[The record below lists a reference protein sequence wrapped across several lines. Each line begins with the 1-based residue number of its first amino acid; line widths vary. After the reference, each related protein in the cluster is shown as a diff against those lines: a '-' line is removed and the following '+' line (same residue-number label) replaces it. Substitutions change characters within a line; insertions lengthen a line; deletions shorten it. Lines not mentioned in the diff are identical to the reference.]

1 MASINFFGTK
11 NEYDEEQSRQ
21 RYLQYLRVASQNSAL
36 KESAEYE
43 TEPLKAQEKPITEI
57 LSDEA
62 EISRVLQEY
71 LGKLLIPPDARKRN
85 INETDEDYEQRIN
98 PIMYV
103 VSRLYPN
110 QKKLILTNFQQILT
124 DTQNIKML
132 PRALLEYIEN
142 YQRLYNETGGV
153 KGFPNTSAV
162 IAEIRAL
169 QHLLPDTIQ
178 LQRSINNLRGAQAL
192 FKREF
197 RIESANLNNLINDVG
212 NRLQNLNS
220 IVRDI
225 NYNRIQQIVNQGVQD
240 IAQGNRIVADDVYA
254 RLVERLERLP
264 TGQEIEA
271 INTQITRQI
280 ENVARNVREG
290 VIRNQADKIE
300 ILSQLDNAFT
310 QIDSVLMDKVNTDD
324 LRQIQQILENIYED
338 TTNIDATTREVQ
350 TEIQRDI
357 NSRLEETKE
366 YRDIYN
372 EKLQNIIEMGDFL
385 PNDPRLPEMVRN
397 ATIAELNVRRRTGRG
412 LKKKLNPRMSLIHG
426 RGIHIDDEPK
436 FYEFGKYVLNNK
448 KLNDRRLDVKTLKS
462 GNAVKDLSNISIS
475 EDFADILT
483 DLVNTQKLNEKHL
496 HRLHANEKRLFGK
509 LINGSGLYGKYKV
522 KLVPSEQEQKENE
535 RFEMVK
541 AIYTAGN
548 DSQEVIKELKQFII
562 KFMNDGR
569 IPRREGLEILYELNV
584 SSV

>member
-1 MASINFFGTK
+1 MSRVDFFGTK

-98 PIMYV
+98 PVMYV

-132 PRALLEYIEN
+132 PRALLEYVEN

-169 QHLLPDTIQ
+169 QHLLPNTTQ

-240 IAQGNRIVADDVYA
+240 VAQGNRIVADDVYA

-290 VIRNQADKIE
+290 GIRNQADKIE

-310 QIDSVLMDKVNTDD
+310 QIDSVLMDIKSED
-324 LRQIQQILENIYED
+324 LIKIKEILKNIYED
-338 TTNIDATTREVQ
+338 TTNIDASNREVAR
-350 TEIQRDI
+350 TTDELVGDVDRIKEI
-357 NSRLEETKE
+357 LEE
-366 YRDIYN
+366 R
-372 EKLQNIIEMGDFL
+372 EME
-385 PNDPRLPEMVRN
+385 REIRQQEVSRER
-397 ATIAELNVRRRTGRG
+397 ELIRQQSGGRG
-412 LKKKLNPRMSLIHG
+412 LKKKLIPRMSLISG

-448 KLNDRRLDVKTLKS
+448 KLNERRLDVKTLKS
-462 GNAVKDLSNISIS
+462 GNAVKDLSNIPIS
-475 EDFADILT
+475 EDLTDILT

-496 HRLHANEKRLFGK
+496 HRLHANEKRIFSK

-522 KLVPSEQEQKENE
+522 KLVPSQQEQQENE

-541 AIYTAGN
+541 GIYTAGN

-569 IPRREGLEILYELNV
+569 IPRKEGLEILYELNV